1 MDSQLQLQ
9 FHQNEKK
16 SFSNTLLI
24 SNPNIENFKFLPNET
39 KRAIFE
45 SLRNFEKSLKKLKK
59 LSNVEKFED
68 ENENKNES
76 ESESESESEGIIE
89 LKSADVVEKEVEDE
103 VEEVAT
109 PSPAMQLILDVL
121 KR

>member
-9 FHQNEKK
+9 FQQNEKK
-16 SFSNTLLI
+16 SISNTLLI
-24 SNPNIENFKFLPNET
+24 SNPNIENFKILPIQT
-39 KRAIFE
+39 KNAIFE
-45 SLRNFEKSLKKLKK
+45 SLQNFEKSLKKLKK

-68 ENENKNES
+68 ENGIENGNEN
-76 ESESESESEGIIE
+76 ESEGIIE

>member
-45 SLRNFEKSLKKLKK
+45 SLQNFEKSLKKLKK

-68 ENENKNES
+68 ENENENEN
-76 ESESESESEGIIE
+76 ENEGIIE
-89 LKSADVVEKEVEDE
+89 LKSADVVEKDVEDE

-109 PSPAMQLILDVL
+109 PSPAMQLILDIL